1 MHDAG
6 GVKVASTVLFATR
19 SHGLECRYRHRPRG
33 FRNAAMPGP
42 EIIGI
47 IILGALAWLWF
58 DSLRAREAAV
68 RAARAACA
76 AEGLMLLDD
85 TVAIANLKPARDDN
99 GRFILQRAYDFEFS
113 DTGNNRL
120 QGSVVLRGHRVILLN
135 VGSHLAP
142 AERTLY

>member
-1 MHDAG
+1 
-6 GVKVASTVLFATR
+6 
-19 SHGLECRYRHRPRG
+19 
-33 FRNAAMPGP
+33 MPGP

-142 AERTLY
+142 AERTMH

>member
-1 MHDAG
+1 
-6 GVKVASTVLFATR
+6 
-19 SHGLECRYRHRPRG
+19 
-33 FRNAAMPGP
+33 MPGP

-142 AERTLY
+142 AERTMN